1 MCKNIGK
8 YCLIF
13 RKFVYIVNMYIL
25 VYKVHLLPPSSF
37 SACGRIKVVHGIGQ
51 AQGFAL
57 KFIYRA

>member
-1 MCKNIGK
+1 M
-8 YCLIF
+8 
-13 RKFVYIVNMYIL
+13 
-25 VYKVHLLPPSSF
+25 YKVVHYVSHDPPTSLL